1 MGHRG
6 SDTLSMRQ
14 QRQEQGKA
22 STNQIHAIIAQAPRG
37 RGDESRRDKE
47 GREGEVGELLI
58 RIEQRE
64 SKREARLG
72 S

>member
-1 MGHRG
+1 
-6 SDTLSMRQ
+6 L
-14 QRQEQGKA
+14 
-22 STNQIHAIIAQAPRG
+22 PRLPEG
-37 RGDESRRDKE
+37 EVMSESRRDKE

>member
-1 MGHRG
+1 M
-6 SDTLSMRQ
+6 S
-14 QRQEQGKA
+14 
-22 STNQIHAIIAQAPRG
+22 
-37 RGDESRRDKE
+37 ESRRDKE
-47 GREGEVGELLI
+47 GREREVGELLI